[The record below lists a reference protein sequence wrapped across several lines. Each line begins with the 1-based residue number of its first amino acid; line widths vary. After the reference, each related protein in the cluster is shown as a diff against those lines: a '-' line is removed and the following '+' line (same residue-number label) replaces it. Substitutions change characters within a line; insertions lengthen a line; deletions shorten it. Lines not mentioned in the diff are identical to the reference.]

1 MFINV
6 ETMIM
11 DTLKNAG
18 KPLKTGEISDLTG
31 IDKKEV
37 SKGLKGLKVQDKITS
52 PKNCYYSIK

>member
-1 MFINV
+1 MFMNV

-37 SKGLKGLKVQDKITS
+37 SKGLKGLKVQDKIITS
-52 PKNCYYSIK
+52 QS